1 MNSTGNSADGA
12 VVNGPSVSAVGA
24 HNDSVSVNPALV
36 DDMDAAVPD
45 SDELFPENA
54 RS

>member
-1 MNSTGNSADGA
+1 MNSTGNSAEGA

-24 HNDSVSVNPALV
+24 NNNSVSVNPAV
-36 DDMDAAVPD
+36 ADDMDAAVPD